1 MTDEMDLNVAP
12 RGNYVLLS
20 ADSLSL
26 LLPQSQ
32 VGASEYLEGT
42 LEASNAPGLLQQSG
56 TTNARHFVAL
66 SAQMAPLSHCPP
78 DRFLVVTLNNEDD
91 HLGWC
96 WKELRV
102 LIDVELQPQPIPSVL
117 LAPDTP
123 VSHYVVLD
131 GKPAYLCSA
140 QQLRAFAFASRS

>member
-1 MTDEMDLNVAP
+1 MTDKIDLTIAP

-20 ADSLSL
+20 ADSLRL
-26 LLPQSQ
+26 LLPQSE

-42 LEASNAPGLLQQSG
+42 LEASNEPGLLQQSG
-56 TTNARHFVAL
+56 TTNARRFVAL
-66 SAQMAPLSHCPP
+66 SAQMTPLSDCPP
-78 DRFLVVTLNNEDD
+78 DRFLVVTLDHEND

-96 WKELRV
+96 WKEQRV
-102 LIDVELQPQPIPSVL
+102 LIDVELQPKPIPSVL

-123 VSHYVVLD
+123 VSHYVDLD

-140 QQLRAFAFASRS
+140 QQVRAFAFAARS